1 MKAAHT
7 SKVLR
12 TGIATVLETWAGRF
26 GGEEDR
32 LYWALRLKLA
42 AADGADDFTKVQR
55 QVPAPLATEVLAAQR
70 GIDGYFD
77 NVRYALLDPLTQVWG
92 TLANALRVAAT
103 VESVTERQRS
113 TFAFA
118 AESLAAFFRAAHA
131 EAAVAESLWQAFKPM
146 PAADCQTLAALFN
159 VNLDVRLDGAMVI
172 SIARVLGNEGPLTSE
187 ESEAFATLK
196 NTGLVNAAFRGLRG
210 RG

>member
-1 MKAAHT
+1 MKAAQT

-12 TGIATVLETWAGRF
+12 SGIATVLATWSSKFSGQ
-26 GGEEDR
+26 DDK

-42 AADGADDFTKVQR
+42 SADGVEDLGSISKE
-55 QVPAPLATEVLAAQR
+55 VPKAIAAEVLAAQR
-70 GIDGYFD
+70 GIDAYFD

-92 TLANALRVAAT
+92 ALANALRVAAG
-103 VESVTERQRS
+103 VESVTERQRA
-113 TFAFA
+113 TFNFA
-118 AESLAAFFRAAHA
+118 AESVAAFFRAAHA
-131 EAAVAESLWQAFKPM
+131 ETQLAESLWQAFKPM
-146 PAADCQTLAALFN
+146 PAADCQMLAALFN
-159 VNLDVRLDGAMVI
+159 VNLDVKLDGPTVV

-196 NTGLVNAAFRGLRG
+196 NSGLVNAAFRGLRG